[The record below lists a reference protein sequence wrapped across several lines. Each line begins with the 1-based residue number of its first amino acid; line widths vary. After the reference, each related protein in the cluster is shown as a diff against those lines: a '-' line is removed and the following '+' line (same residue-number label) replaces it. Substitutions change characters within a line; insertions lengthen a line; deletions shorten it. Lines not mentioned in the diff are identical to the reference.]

1 MSAAR
6 AVLVWVAFVGV
17 HAVLI
22 TENLVAPNGPLG
34 DVLVTYPSWW
44 QSAIEG
50 NGFPGLTTVG
60 VYPFLALGP
69 IAIAALGVGAW
80 FALVIAVDA
89 VALAVLVRRSVPA
102 GYAWLAFQ
110 LALGPIAIGRIDA
123 ITVALGIIAVA
134 LIDRSPRTTGVVIA
148 VATWVK
154 VWPIA
159 LGIAAIRS
167 ARFATVAR
175 WSVGIA
181 VVVTLIGIAG
191 GDPASVFGF
200 IGQQQGRGLQVES
213 VTATPWL
220 WDVWSGGTSTL
231 AFSPDIYTFE
241 ISGPGTDLFSGAL
254 TVVQVFALLSVV
266 ALLLSHRRPLGDER
280 NASFGYALLVIIA
293 ILIVANKVGSPQ
305 FVSWLA
311 VPLVALVLARGPRT
325 LTSLATLVG
334 VIAILTRL
342 VYPYTYFAFLELR
355 TIPLVLV
362 TLRNIAELVL
372 LVWAW
377 AILVAQLRVEKLAQ
391 QFADLGIG
399 DKKGVVPV
407 R

>member
-17 HAVLI
+17 YAVLI

-123 ITVALGIIAVA
+123 ITVALGIVAVA

-181 VVVTLIGIAG
+181 VVVMLIGIAG

-266 ALLLSHRRPLGDER
+266 ALLLSHRRTLGDER

-311 VPLVALVLARGPRT
+311 VPLVALVLARGQRT
-325 LTSLATLVG
+325 FTGLATLLG

-362 TLRNIAELVL
+362 TLRNIAEVVL

-377 AILVAQLRVEKLAQ
+377 VILVAQLRVEKLAQ

>member
-1 MSAAR
+1 MSTAR

-34 DVLVTYPSWW
+34 DVLVTYPTWW
-44 QSAIEG
+44 QSALDG
-50 NGFPGLTTVG
+50 HGFPGLTSVG

-69 IAIAALGVGAW
+69 IAVAALGVGAW
-80 FALVIAVDA
+80 FTLVTAVDA
-89 VALAVLVRRSVPA
+89 IALAVLARRNVVA
-102 GYAWLAFQ
+102 GYAWLGFQ
-110 LALGPIAIGRIDA
+110 LALGPIALGRIDA
-123 ITVALGIIAVA
+123 VTVALGIIAIA
-134 LIDRSPRTTGVVIA
+134 LLDRSPRMTGGVIA
-148 VATWVK
+148 IATWVK

-159 LGIAAIRS
+159 LGIAAFRS
-167 ARFATVAR
+167 VRFATIAR
-175 WSVGIA
+175 WSVGVAGA
-181 VVVTLIGIAG
+181 VALIGSAV
-191 GDPASVFGF
+191 GDPVSVFGF
-200 IGQQQGRGLQVES
+200 LGQQQDRGMQVES

-241 ISGPGTDLFSGAL
+241 ISGPGTDMFSGAL
-254 TVVQVFALLSVV
+254 TVVQVLALLSVV
-266 ALLLSHRRPLGDER
+266 ALLLSHRRSLGDGR
-280 NASFGYALLVIIA
+280 NASFGYALLVIVA

-325 LTSLATLVG
+325 LTAVATLVG
-334 VIAILTRL
+334 AIAILTH
-342 VYPYTYFAFLELR
+342 VIYPYTYFAFLELR

-362 TLRNIAELVL
+362 TIRNIAEVVL

-377 AILVAQLRVEKLAQ
+377 VVLVAQLRVEKLAQ
-391 QFADLGIG
+391 QFSDLGIG
-399 DKKGVVPV
+399 DEKGVVPV

>member
-6 AVLVWVAFVGV
+6 AVLVWVAFVVV

-34 DVLVTYPSWW
+34 DVLVTYPTWW
-44 QSAIEG
+44 QGAIEG
-50 NGFPGLTTVG
+50 YGFPGLTTVG

-80 FALVIAVDA
+80 FSLVIAVDA
-89 VALAVLVRRSVPA
+89 IALAVLVRRSAPA

-110 LALGPIAIGRIDA
+110 LALGPIAMGRIDA

-154 VWPIA
+154 VWPVA

-167 ARFATVAR
+167 VRFATVAR
-175 WSVGIA
+175 WSVGVA
-181 VVVTLIGIAG
+181 VVVALIGIAA

-200 IGQQQGRGLQVES
+200 FGQQQGRGLQVES

-254 TVVQVFALLSVV
+254 TVVQVLALLSVV
-266 ALLLSHRRPLGDER
+266 ALLLSNRRSLGDGR
-280 NASFGYALLVIIA
+280 NASFGYALLVIVA

-311 VPLVALVLARGPRT
+311 VPLVALVLSRGPRT
-325 LTSLATLVG
+325 LTAVATIVG

-342 VYPYTYFAFLELR
+342 IYPYTYFEFLELR

-362 TLRNIAELVL
+362 TIRNIAEVVL

-399 DKKGVVPV
+399 DEKGVVPV